1 MFVANHAYGVKK
13 YILGEETYMPSM
25 GFADARRKMY
35 NPKARQY
42 LTPWKGSSVFY
53 KKTRSY
59 DETQKIVLGS
69 DWV

>member
-59 DETQKIVLGS
+59 EET
-69 DWV
+69 